1 MSLWVRQKL
10 SRKMQTM
17 GRKLEGHICQDSGTV
32 KLPEAEHGSSQQEM
46 ELSPGTAECALS
58 GPKDH
63 HKHHHWICNA
73 FPSVSVFRHA
83 LCSPKCHLLPSSKLT
98 SPRILCV
105 SCSLCY
111 STFFFLLFSH
121 LVQSLSFL
129 WKDKGLLLLMNYV
142 RSIFAL

>member
-1 MSLWVRQKL
+1 MKQKL

-17 GRKLEGHICQDSGTV
+17 GRKLEGLICQDSGTV

-58 GPKDH
+58 GPKNH

-83 LCSPKCHLLPSSKLT
+83 LCSPKCHLPSSKLPSSKNSLGFMLT
-98 SPRILCV
+98 L
-105 SCSLCY
+105 LFY
-111 STFFFLLFSH
+111 FFFFFLFSSCTEFEF
-121 LVQSLSFL
+121 LVKGQRPFTVDELCQKHFL
-129 WKDKGLLLLMNYV
+129 H
-142 RSIFAL
+142 SIFK